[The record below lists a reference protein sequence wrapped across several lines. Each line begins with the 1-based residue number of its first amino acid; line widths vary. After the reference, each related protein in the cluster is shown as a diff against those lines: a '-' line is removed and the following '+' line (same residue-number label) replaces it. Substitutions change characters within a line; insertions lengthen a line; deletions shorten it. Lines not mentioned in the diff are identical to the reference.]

1 MPRLALLGDGSPRRA
16 SAPFAPLF
24 AFASLCV
31 ALAGCGGEQ
40 NWTSDPSW
48 QGNDTNTGRTL
59 YGNDGDDAHTLVP
72 AAKASV
78 PDALTWF
85 GVRHD
90 LSMSASAPRTP
101 ACGCLAVEVGMPGKQ
116 AFQWDGEVPVIGA
129 DAIVLTVSARGVAC
143 PAEQDESKR
152 RASISAVDREGEDVL
167 VEIEDLPD
175 GRPLALGAIVPRP
188 GPSGSLYIVPRDS
201 KVRWV
206 PQGAS
211 KKCRVK
217 SPTYGPATPANGSGA
232 P

>member
-1 MPRLALLGDGSPRRA
+1 MPRL
-16 SAPFAPLF
+16 PL
-24 AFASLCV
+24 AFGLCLV
-31 ALAGCGGEQ
+31 LAGCGGEQ

-48 QGNDTNTGRTL
+48 QGNDTNTNRTL
-59 YGNDGDDAHTLVP
+59 YGSDDDAQTLVP
-72 AAKASV
+72 AAKATQ

-116 AFQWDGEVPVIGA
+116 AFQWDGEVPQIGA
-129 DAIVLTVSARGVAC
+129 DAIVVAVSARGVDC
-143 PAEQDESKR
+143 PAEPDESKR
-152 RASISAVDREGEDVL
+152 RASISAVDRDGEDVL
-167 VEIEDLPD
+167 VEIEDLPE

-188 GPSGSLYIVPRDS
+188 GPGGSLYIVPRDG

-206 PQGAS
+206 SQGAAR
-211 KKCRVK
+211 KCRVK
-217 SPTYGPATPANGSGA
+217 APTYASAPANGSGA